1 MTDDPGMGQLDIWH
15 AGSIIDCLH
24 FQYKTLYSLSP
35 SQDIKLMKRGSKLTT
50 IVSTMLV
57 VLMILLIVYT
67 GSRYDELK
75 EELAIRQM
83 HFLNQRPAEISQ

>member
-1 MTDDPGMGQLDIWH
+1 
-15 AGSIIDCLH
+15 
-24 FQYKTLYSLSP
+24 
-35 SQDIKLMKRGSKLTT
+35 MKRGSKLTT

-75 EELAIRQM
+75 EELGIRQM
-83 HFLNQRPAEISQ
+83 HFLNQRSAEISQ

>member
-1 MTDDPGMGQLDIWH
+1 
-15 AGSIIDCLH
+15 
-24 FQYKTLYSLSP
+24 
-35 SQDIKLMKRGSKLTT
+35 MKRGSKLTT

-83 HFLNQRPAEISQ
+83 HFLNQRPVEISQ

>member
-1 MTDDPGMGQLDIWH
+1 
-15 AGSIIDCLH
+15 
-24 FQYKTLYSLSP
+24 
-35 SQDIKLMKRGSKLTT
+35 MKRGSKLTT

-83 HFLNQRPAEISQ
+83 HFLNQRPAEISQYFIQRTFHGTYTESNQS

>member
-1 MTDDPGMGQLDIWH
+1 
-15 AGSIIDCLH
+15 
-24 FQYKTLYSLSP
+24 
-35 SQDIKLMKRGSKLTT
+35 MKCGSKLTT
-50 IVSTMLV
+50 IMSTMLV

-83 HFLNQRPAEISQ
+83 HFLNQRPAEILQ

>member
-1 MTDDPGMGQLDIWH
+1 MTDVPGIGQLDIWH
-15 AGSIIDCLH
+15 AGSIIDCLNLLH
-24 FQYKTLYSLSP
+24 KTFYTLSP
-35 SQDIKLMKRGSKLTT
+35 GQDLQLMKRGSKLTT

-57 VLMILLIVYT
+57 VLMILLIAYT

-83 HFLNQRPAEISQ
+83 HFLNQRPSEISQ

>member
-1 MTDDPGMGQLDIWH
+1 
-15 AGSIIDCLH
+15 
-24 FQYKTLYSLSP
+24 
-35 SQDIKLMKRGSKLTT
+35 MKRGSKLTT

-57 VLMILLIVYT
+57 DLMILLIVYT

>member
-1 MTDDPGMGQLDIWH
+1 
-15 AGSIIDCLH
+15 
-24 FQYKTLYSLSP
+24 
-35 SQDIKLMKRGSKLTT
+35 MKRGSKLTT

-83 HFLNQRPAEISQ
+83 HFLNQMMMGTSRLLIHMMILIMQEIYKV